1 MTRAVTAQ
9 RHKLVEALAVE
20 PRRERRSARRKA
32 QSSAVGDTHPTQ
44 ALRTTG
50 KPRAVALGQQ
60 GQTEEEARRLGD
72 YNLYNG

>member
-9 RHKLVEALAVE
+9 RHKLVEAPAVE
-20 PRRERRSARRKA
+20 PRRERRSARRTA
-32 QSSAVGDTHPTQ
+32 QSSAVADTRPAQ

-50 KPRAVALGQQ
+50 QPRAVALGQQ
-60 GQTEEEARRLGD
+60 GQTEKDARQLGD